1 MNYAYN
7 IKVNLKEKLYNFY
20 EWNEKDKIKIV
31 NRIKIFFVS
40 DKMYN
45 DIVNMK
51 VIFDKSFTNE
61 LTSNICLFSNDID
74 IVCTEIVNDKINKI
88 SKLDLIEEREI
99 LQQSNHKQSKIKY
112 KLIKNENNYTFRTRS
127 EETKVDT
134 ILKYIE
140 KEKNNEELITYLYY
154 EWFSKLTGSD
164 KYNKLTKAIKGE
176 YNTKHEKILEIIK
189 LINA

>member
-31 NRIKIFFVS
+31 NKIKIFFVS